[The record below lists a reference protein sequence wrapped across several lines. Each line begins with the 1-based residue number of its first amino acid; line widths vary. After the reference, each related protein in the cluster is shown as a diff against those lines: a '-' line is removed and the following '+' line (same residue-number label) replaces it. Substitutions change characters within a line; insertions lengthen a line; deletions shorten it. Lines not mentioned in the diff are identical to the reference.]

1 LNPTHDFQTAGTK
14 NVKLVVTSEF
24 GCKDSIVKAVV
35 VKPSPKASF
44 VNGPLCSVKP
54 TDFTNT
60 TPDVSGTV
68 ANYAWSFGDGSTS
81 GAKSPTKD
89 WFGNLGPKKVT
100 MKVTLDN
107 GCTESVSKDLVVLT
121 QPKPNFTAEDVCAGD
136 DVIFVNNTTWA
147 QGDIT
152 YRWNFGDGTESTNSD
167 PTKKYNTSVTLT
179 PFVTLYAYIQGGCGD
194 SITKN
199 ITINETPRTCDFV
212 AEVDYASGFY
222 GMKFDPI
229 NNSGVKGGQANV
241 DYIWVFEGG
250 GTVKKSGTNAAV
262 TNNFATDGTYKVTM
276 RAMMSQTKCEC
287 SISKTVE
294 MNRSSAESLMTSG
307 VAVYPN
313 PNNGQ
318 FTVATTEAF
327 GKNVTVEVMSL
338 SGAVVKR
345 MSNQLGGMISVDA
358 SEVSNGMYLVKVM
371 SGDKVVSTKI
381 NIQH

>member
-1 LNPTHDFQTAGTK
+1 VKLTAKTVPFGFAFDTIMDVTVNPIPTIAFTKSNACEGDNLTFTNKTTPAAAKSTWDFGDGTTSTTASPTKKYAKAGQYTVTLKADLNGCVGTMTQKVYQFTRPKAAYDKVVGSCENDEFTFENKTTVTAGLFGNNWNFDDNGNVSTDLNPTHDFQTPGTK

-24 GCKDSIVKAVV
+24 GCKDSITKVVV

-54 TDFTNT
+54 TAFVNT
-60 TPDVSGTV
+60 TPDVSGTI
-68 ANYAWSFGDGSTS
+68 ANYTWSFGDGSTS

-100 MKVTLDN
+100 LKVTLDN

-199 ITINETPRTCDFV
+199 ITIV
-212 AEVDYASGFY
+212 
-222 GMKFDPI
+222 
-229 NNSGVKGGQANV
+229 
-241 DYIWVFEGG
+241 
-250 GTVKKSGTNAAV
+250 
-262 TNNFATDGTYKVTM
+262 
-276 RAMMSQTKCEC
+276 
-287 SISKTVE
+287 
-294 MNRSSAESLMTSG
+294 
-307 VAVYPN
+307 
-313 PNNGQ
+313 
-318 FTVATTEAF
+318 
-327 GKNVTVEVMSL
+327 
-338 SGAVVKR
+338 
-345 MSNQLGGMISVDA
+345 
-358 SEVSNGMYLVKVM
+358 
-371 SGDKVVSTKI
+371 
-381 NIQH
+381 

>member
-1 LNPTHDFQTAGTK
+1 
-14 NVKLVVTSEF
+14 
-24 GCKDSIVKAVV
+24 
-35 VKPSPKASF
+35 
-44 VNGPLCSVKP
+44 
-54 TDFTNT
+54 
-60 TPDVSGTV
+60 
-68 ANYAWSFGDGSTS
+68 
-81 GAKSPTKD
+81 
-89 WFGNLGPKKVT
+89 
-100 MKVTLDN
+100 
-107 GCTESVSKDLVVLT
+107 LT

-371 SGDKVVSTKI
+371 SGDKVVSSKI